1 MHSRRALAIQR
12 SQIAFARRPDGR
24 GDDPHA
30 GRGEDRVERTGVPGI
45 PVSDQELQAVG
56 PLTEVH
62 EDVPGLLDRPCGGR
76 VGGDTGQVNAAMVVL
91 DDEQHIEPAQENG
104 VDMEEVDRGDRLG
117 LAEGNWFQ
125 LAAARCGAGSMP
137 AALRISQMVEGAIL
151 CPRPV
156 SSPQI
161 RR

>member
-1 MHSRRALAIQR
+1 MSIWKKSTAAIDLAW
-12 SQIAFARRPDGR
+12 
-24 GDDPHA
+24 
-30 GRGEDRVERTGVPGI
+30 
-45 PVSDQELQAVG
+45 
-56 PLTEVH
+56 
-62 EDVPGLLDRPCGGR
+62 
-76 VGGDTGQVNAAMVVL
+76 
-91 DDEQHIEPAQENG
+91 
-104 VDMEEVDRGDRLG
+104 
-117 LAEGNWFQ
+117 AEGNWFQ